1 MDTEF
6 NVADP
11 FDSEIFEWTQR
22 ACSPE
27 LCSSPMEMQV
37 WHHLFLFK
45 NNNTSWLLLTYKVLV
60 LFVKD

>member
-37 WHHLFLFK
+37 WHHLFVFQVFFFFPK
-45 NNNTSWLLLTYKVLV
+45 NILSLI
-60 LFVKD
+60 FC